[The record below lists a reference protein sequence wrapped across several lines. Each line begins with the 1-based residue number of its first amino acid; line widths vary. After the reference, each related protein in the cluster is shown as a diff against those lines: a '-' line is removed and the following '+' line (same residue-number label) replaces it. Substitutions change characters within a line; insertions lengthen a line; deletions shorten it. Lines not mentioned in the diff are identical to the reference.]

1 MTNNNYIHVYF
12 IALVDGLQ
20 LCIETIS
27 YEMLPFWTHHFCIFS
42 LCLSLWLKDE
52 CLINYLTGFYF
63 GIPVIL

>member
-1 MTNNNYIHVYF
+1 MYILLHQWMDFNYVLKLFHMKCY
-12 IALVDGLQ
+12 
-20 LCIETIS
+20 
-27 YEMLPFWTHHFCIFS
+27 PFGHIIFAFFS